1 MQFVISEGDSTT
13 VALNAA
19 QNTAPFPG
27 TLHAGAWE
35 RVVAL
40 AVEQFGKHAQP
51 GSIPAGMCRPA
62 QRRWPSTAAAEG
74 KQLWVQMALE
84 RGGGS
89 WPLSVPPDGSWLL
102 GPQRLRGFLQEQ
114 DCYLRAKF
122 PVWVQ
127 QHRSRWDA
135 PRPGSAAPGLKS
147 SFVGVLR
154 RRRASNTREKP
165 CHF

>member
-40 AVEQFGKHAQP
+40 TVEQFGKHARP
-51 GSIPAGMCRPA
+51 GSIPAGTRHPT
-62 QRRWPSTAAAEG
+62 QRRRPSTVAAEG
-74 KQLWVQMALE
+74 KRLWVQTALE

-89 WPLSVPPDGSWLL
+89 WPPSVPPDGSWPP
-102 GPQRLRGFLQEQ
+102 GPQRLHGFLQEQ
-114 DCYLRAKF
+114 DCYLGAKF
-122 PVWVQ
+122 PAWVQ

-135 PRPGSAAPGLKS
+135 PRPDSAAPGLKS
-147 SFVGVLR
+147 SFVGMLR
-154 RRRASNTREKP
+154 RRSASNAREKP
-165 CHF
+165 CNF